1 MRATSKDTIYYR
13 EKTYAP
19 WWVWLFAFLMCGSLA
34 VAFGAALGVSIG
46 WVTFV
51 ISGLPVAWAILTS
64 AYLIEVDNSAIRVG
78 RAELPLRFC
87 GTTTALEPAAA
98 RERRGPKADPA
109 CYLVLRGWISTAV
122 TIDVVD
128 PADPTPYW
136 FISTRHPE
144 ELVRAISKALGA
156 L

>member
-1 MRATSKDTIYYR
+1 MKATNLGTTYYR
-13 EKTYAP
+13 ERTNAP
-19 WWVWLFAFLMCGSLA
+19 WWIWLFALLMCGSLA
-34 VAFGAALGVSIG
+34 VAVGAALGASIG
-46 WVTFV
+46 SVTFV
-51 ISGLPVAWAILTS
+51 VSGLPVAWAILAS
-64 AYLIEVDNSAIRVG
+64 SYLIEIDDSAVRVG
-78 RAELPLRFC
+78 RAKLPLGFC
-87 GTTTALEPAAA
+87 GTATALDPAST

-122 TIDVVD
+122 TIDVTD

-144 ELVRAISKALGA
+144 ELVSALSKALGA

>member
-1 MRATSKDTIYYR
+1 MKATNTVYYR
-13 EKTYAP
+13 ERTYAP
-19 WWVWLFAFLMCGSLA
+19 WWIWLFASLMCGSLA
-34 VAFGAALGVSIG
+34 VAVGAALGVGIG
-46 WVTFV
+46 LATFV
-51 ISGLPVAWAILTS
+51 VFGLPVAWLILAS
-64 AYLIEVDNSAIRVG
+64 SYLIEVDDSAIRVG
-78 RAELPLRFC
+78 RARLPLHFC
-87 GTTTALEPAAA
+87 GTATALDPVST

-122 TIDVVD
+122 TIDVTD

-144 ELVRAISKALGA
+144 KLVGALSKALGA